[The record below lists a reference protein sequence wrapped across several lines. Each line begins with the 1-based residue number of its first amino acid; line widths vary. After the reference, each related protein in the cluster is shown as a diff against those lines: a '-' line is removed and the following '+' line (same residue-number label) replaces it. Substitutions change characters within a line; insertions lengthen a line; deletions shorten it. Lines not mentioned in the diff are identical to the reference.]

1 MTLHN
6 GKQLAQIIKE
16 SIDNFDITNRFKYS
30 KPCINKQLISS
41 ESSFDQ
47 SVDDFIIEQLND
59 SESHDFIKDLTEF
72 GMAAHYVDITSRGIR
87 IRPINTNAMHAVM
100 PAVIG
105 GLKHDI
111 VIVDDIEIKENIFSI
126 NRNQYQKGHSS
137 EKRMELVDAIMFQ
150 ELKKLPKENHPHG
163 WYRKFEKKRF

>member
-16 SIDNFDITNRFKYS
+16 SIDNFDITNRFKSS

-47 SVDDFIIEQLND
+47 SVNDFIIEQLND

-72 GMAAHYVDITSRGIR
+72 GMAASHVTFDNNRGIH
-87 IRPINTNAMHAVM
+87 IQSINPVSMSYAFM
-100 PAVIG
+100 PAVIC
-105 GLKHDI
+105 GLKHNI
-111 VIVDDIEIKENIFSI
+111 IIADDISLAKMKEPDVLKF
-126 NRNQYQKGHSS
+126 
-137 EKRMELVDAIMFQ
+137 ELP
-150 ELKKLPKENHPHG
+150 ELEEVKVNHPHG